1 MTQGSQHET
10 TPSRARGRP
19 RDPTADTA
27 ILRAALELFIEGGVE
42 GTSMQ
47 AVAQRAGVGKL
58 TVYRRWSSK
67 EELLA
72 QAIETSRSDLPEL
85 PNEGII
91 DTPVAE
97 LVERALPAAA
107 ETIADP
113 EFRARVARI
122 FGSAVSHPT
131 IMATYWDN
139 YLLPRR
145 RATRTLLEQ
154 AVQQGALTEPVD
166 LDVLTDM
173 MVGAILYRVLQ
184 PEPLDTAEEARR
196 YLEVIYRQAGLL
208 PANTSRPEGQ

>member
-1 MTQGSQHET
+1 MTQGAQHET
-10 TPSRARGRP
+10 TPSRGRGRP

-47 AVAQRAGVGKL
+47 AVAQRASVGKL

-72 QAIETSRSDLPEL
+72 QAIETSRGDIPEL
-85 PNEGII
+85 PNESII

-97 LVERALPAAA
+97 LVERALPTAA
-107 ETIADP
+107 EAIADP
-113 EFRARVARI
+113 SFRAMVARI

-131 IMATYWDN
+131 LIATYWEN

-154 AVQQGALTEPVD
+154 AVQQGALTEHID
-166 LDVLTDM
+166 LDILTDM
-173 MVGAILYRVLQ
+173 MVGAVLYRVLQ
-184 PEPLDTAEEARR
+184 PNPLESAEEARR
-196 YLEVIYRQAGLL
+196 YLEAIYRQAGLL
-208 PANTSRPEGQ
+208 PVNTS